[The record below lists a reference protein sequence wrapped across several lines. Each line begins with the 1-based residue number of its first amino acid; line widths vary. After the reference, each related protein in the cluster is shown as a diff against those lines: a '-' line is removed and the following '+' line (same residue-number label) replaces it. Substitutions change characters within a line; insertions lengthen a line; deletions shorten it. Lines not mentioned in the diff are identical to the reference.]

1 MLIIYFASITCIFF
15 KLVLQ
20 FLKFLAASSF
30 SKTLSMTNT
39 NMVNLASVP
48 LLVLFLSILY
58 LLFMFRH
65 VCFVPPSSCCFLCLE
80 CTYLFLAWL
89 TLITLSQPNL
99 LESFCCPPPCLVS
112 VLAQFLV
119 QTWEDFSAFLLP
131 EITFLKKKIMS
142 DGFAAYSFSSG
153 EVFLKGLPGM
163 GGEMAF
169 GRNF

>member
-80 CTYLFLAWL
+80 CTYLF
-89 TLITLSQPNL
+89 
-99 LESFCCPPPCLVS
+99 PCLANIDHS
-112 VLAQFLV
+112 FTAQSFGK
-119 QTWEDFSAFLLP
+119 FLLP
-131 EITFLKKKIMS
+131 STMPCICTCTVPGADLGRLF
-142 DGFAAYSFSSG
+142 SFS
-153 EVFLKGLPGM
+153 PP
-163 GGEMAF
+163 
-169 GRNF
+169 RNNFPEEENNV